1 MTASGA
7 GAAQYN
13 QRMTPFCFEHVF
25 RAASVADVFAA
36 YFDPDHQREQD
47 AQADLVERTVLEVVD
62 TAADLRRVCRVVPRR
77 QLPGFVRALVRGPLH
92 YIETVR
98 WRKASDEIDIEVL
111 PSVLGGRAKIT
122 ASYRLSAVGH
132 GTIHRHYEGFAQVD
146 VAMVGGR
153 IERGIVAE
161 FEKSI
166 PAAAA
171 CTQAWL
177 DRPFRSVSART

>member
-1 MTASGA
+1 
-7 GAAQYN
+7 
-13 QRMTPFCFEHVF
+13 MTPFRFEHVF

-47 AQADLVERTVLEVVD
+47 AQADLVERTVLEVED
-62 TAADLRRVCRVVPRR
+62 TEAERRRVCRVVPRR

-92 YIETVR
+92 YTETVR
-98 WRKASDEIDIEVL
+98 WRRASDEIDIEVH

-122 ASYRLSAVGH
+122 ALYRLAQVAPGA
-132 GTIHRHYEGFAQVD
+132 IHRHYEGFAQVD
-146 VAMVGGR
+146 VAMVGSR

-177 DRPFRSVSART
+177 DRTDRSVAART